1 MVARAARRV
10 ATPRGHSQPRAPG
23 ARACIG
29 LPDPATNSPHVP
41 HSTKESVMRE
51 AVIVASSRTG
61 LAKSFRGSF
70 NLTRPDDMAAHC
82 VKDLL
87 KTVPQLAPA
96 EIEDV
101 VMGTGFRGGPQGVN
115 GGRNVARRAAPPAT

>member
-51 AVIVASSRTG
+51 AVIVTSSRTG
-61 LAKSFRGSF
+61 LAKAFRGSF
-70 NLTRPDDMAAHC
+70 NLTRPDALAAHC
-82 VKDLL
+82 VQDLL
-87 KTVPQLAPA
+87 QKVHQREPREA
-96 EIEDV
+96 EDV
-101 VMGTGFRGGPQGVN
+101 L
-115 GGRNVARRAAPPAT
+115 